1 MAENQTNAEAWRKTH
16 AHRRSPLIRALEPRM
31 MFDAAA
37 VETAVAVQ
45 SQVEPTAEPDVVEA
59 ETPAPAPVTAPAAS
73 NTDTDSPADESD
85 EVDAAAPLAES
96 GDSSLNASTSDDE
109 QTVSGTTVDD
119 ASDLEDTE
127 TSLEA
132 SPEDA
137 DEEASEIPETLTSAV
152 PGQEVVFVV
161 ENLPDVDTLTGGVRE
176 GVEVVMLDSEGDG
189 LAQMADY
196 LDGRTGLSAIHI
208 VSHGDEGAV
217 QLGNLWLNNDN
228 VASHGDL
235 LATIGSSLA
244 TDGDILLYGCQ
255 IGANDEGQDFI
266 QTLAELT
273 QADVAASDDA
283 TGSAVLGGNWSL
295 ENTTGEIES
304 ASLNP
309 AAYGNLLASG
319 TLVFTGSPNSSTA
332 QDGVV
337 SNDIADINITITN
350 DIGANWTFE
359 TPYSQSGI
367 AASYGNNAPSGEVT
381 ISGSTAF
388 HLESIFLA
396 DYGGVPPL
404 ITLSGYLN
412 GVSTGSVTVDLGV
425 NWENTINEANG
436 LDPAIFGNVDE
447 VRITAPSG
455 DLWVALNNIEIADA
469 VIPNAAPTIANPI
482 ANQNATEDAA
492 FNFQFEAGVF
502 TDADAG
508 DTLTYSAQMAGGGA
522 LPAWLNFDSATRT
535 FSGTPANGDVGTVS
549 IEVIAS
555 DGNGGTVADTFDIVV
570 GNTNDAPTVANP
582 IPNQNATEDTA
593 FNFQFAVNTFGDV
606 DVGNT
611 LTYSAQLAG
620 GGALPGWLTFDSATR
635 TFSGTPANGDAG
647 TFSVEVTADD
657 GNGGTVTDTFDI
669 VVSDT
674 NDGPSVANPIPNQ
687 NATEDAAFNF
697 QFEAGVFTDVDG
709 DTLTYSAQ
717 MAGGGALPAWL
728 SFNSATRTFSGTPA
742 NGDVGTVSI
751 EVIASD
757 GNGGTVADTFDIV
770 VGNTNDAPTVANP
783 IPNQNATEDTAFN
796 FQFAVNTF
804 NDVDVGDTLTY
815 NAQLAGGGALPAWLS
830 FDPAT
835 RTFSGTPIGADAG
848 TLSIDVTAEDGSGAT
863 VTDTFDIVVTAIN
876 DAPVVTA
883 PMSIPIDEDV
893 PSALTAISFTDAD
906 AGSADVVVTF
916 SVPSGALSATSGSG
930 VTVGGTSSAL
940 TLTGSIADINSFIS
954 ASGVSFTTASNNTS
968 DVTLTIEI
976 NDGGN
981 SGSGG
986 PRTDSTTLIL
996 DVTMV
1001 NDAPVNGVP
1010 GTQSVDQD
1018 GALVFSSGNGNLI
1031 SVSDVDVGG
1040 NTLEVTLTAS
1050 NGFITLSGTAG
1061 LSFST
1066 GSGTGN
1072 ATMTFTGSVADI
1084 NSALNGLTYSPTPGY
1099 NGAASLQITTNDQ
1112 GFSGSGGAQTDT
1124 DTINIT
1130 VVSTGPTATIVVS
1143 DTALRAGETA
1153 TVTVTFSEAVTGLT
1167 TADFTV
1173 ANGSLSNLFTAD
1185 NITYT
1190 ATLTPSASVTDT
1202 TNLITLDNTGV
1213 QDTNG
1218 NAGSGTTDSN
1228 NYAIDTQ
1235 RPTAT
1240 IVVSDTALA
1249 AGETTAVT
1257 ITFSEAVAGLDLA
1270 DFTVANGS
1278 LSGLSSGD
1286 GGITWT
1292 AVLTPTTSIEDA
1304 SNLITLDNTG
1314 YIDAAGNAGTGTT
1327 DSNNYAIDSLAPAG
1341 VSFSVQGSPASDAST
1356 VTFVLRLTEPVSGL
1370 DLGDFQL
1377 ALTGSATGTLTDVQ
1391 PQDALT
1397 YLITVSGISG
1407 QGSLGV
1413 ALSATGSGVQD
1424 TAGNPM
1430 VTDVVSGTHSVAPVP
1445 VPGPAPAPAPE
1456 PVPTPAPPAPAPAP
1470 PAPAPAPA
1478 NPVPSAPVAPPLPLA
1493 PLPLVPGGV
1502 SMPAFE
1508 PTPLI
1513 VSSALNTWSDSGGA
1527 TVSPLPGMTPAGIAA
1542 VLGPSSL
1549 DGLSSTGW
1557 GEGDALRPA
1566 PFVAADPIAA
1576 ASASMPS
1583 IGGQDIVEL
1592 RPGQPV
1598 DYTVPLGS
1606 LMGDDLMRRSAVLV
1620 EVRQED
1626 GRPLPSWLRF
1636 DPVTGKFSGAPPAG
1650 FSGTLRLELS
1660 VQDAQGERRS
1670 MIIEFAVQGVRDERG
1685 AAGQDAPSSM
1695 ASAPWQSLQTQ
1706 WSSHGSSALAS
1717 QARALVAALQVSTPA
1732 S

>member
-1 MAENQTNAEAWRKTH
+1 V
-16 AHRRSPLIRALEPRM
+16 
-31 MFDAAA
+31 D
-37 VETAVAVQ
+37 
-45 SQVEPTAEPDVVEA
+45 
-59 ETPAPAPVTAPAAS
+59 
-73 NTDTDSPADESD
+73 DS
-85 EVDAAAPLAES
+85 APLAES
-96 GDSSLNASTSDDE
+96 GDSSPDASPTGDE
-109 QTVSGTTVDD
+109 HTVSEATVDD

-127 TSLEA
+127 TTSEA
-132 SPEDA
+132 SPESA
-137 DEEASEIPETLTSAV
+137 DEDTSEIPETLTSAV

-161 ENLPDVDTLTGGVRE
+161 DNLPDVDTLTGGVRE

-283 TGSAVLGGNWSL
+283 TGNAVLGGNWVL
-295 ENTTGEIES
+295 ERSTGAIES
-304 ASLNP
+304 AALNP
-309 AAYGNLLASG
+309 TGFDSLLASG
-319 TLVFTGSPNSSTA
+319 TLVFNSDPNSPVA
-332 QDGVV
+332 QDGVA
-337 SNDIADINITITN
+337 SNDIADITLTISN
-350 DIGANWTFE
+350 DLNANWTFE
-359 TPYSQSGI
+359 TPYTQSAI
-367 AASYGNNAPSGEVT
+367 AASYGNSAPSTQVT
-381 ISGSTAF
+381 ISSGGTAF

-396 DYGGVPPL
+396 DYGGDGL
-404 ITLSGYLN
+404 LTLSGYRN
-412 GVSTGSVTVDLGV
+412 NVITGSVTVDV
-425 NWENTINEANG
+425 EDTINWEDTINQSNG
-436 LDPAIFGNVDE
+436 LDIAIFGNVDE

-455 DLWVALNNIEIADA
+455 NLWVALNNIEIADA
-469 VIPNAAPTIANPI
+469 VVPNAAPTIANPI
-482 ANQNATEDAA
+482 ANQNATEDAV
-492 FNFQFEAGVF
+492 FSFQFAGNTF
-502 TDADAG
+502 NDADAG

-611 LTYSAQLAG
+611 LTYTAQLAG

-697 QFEAGVFTDVDG
+697 QFEAGVFADVDAG

-728 SFNSATRTFSGTPA
+728 SFDPVTRTFSGTPLNA
-742 NGDVGTVSI
+742 HVGTVSI
-751 EVIASD
+751 EVIADD
-757 GNGGTVADTFDIV
+757 GNGGTAADTFDIV

-863 VTDTFDIVVTAIN
+863 VTDTFDIVVTAVN

-916 SVPSGALSATSGSG
+916 SVPSGTLSATSGSG

-940 TLTGSIADINSFIS
+940 TLTGSIADINGFIS

-986 PRTDSTTLIL
+986 ALTDSATVTL

-1018 GALVFSSGNGNLI
+1018 GSLVFSSGNGNLI

-1050 NGFITLSGTAG
+1050 NGLITLSGTTG

-1072 ATMTFTGSVADI
+1072 ATMTFTGSIADI
-1084 NSALNGLTYSPTPGY
+1084 NSALNGLTFSPTPGY
-1099 NGAASLQITTNDQ
+1099 NGAASLQISTNDQ

-1153 TVTVTFSEAVTGLT
+1153 TVTITFSEAVTGLT

-1190 ATLTPSASVTDT
+1190 ATLTPSANVTDAS
-1202 TNLITLDNTGV
+1202 NLITLDNTGV

-1228 NYAIDTQ
+1228 NYAIDSQ
-1235 RPTAT
+1235 RPTST

-1249 AGETTAVT
+1249 AGETATVT
-1257 ITFSEAVAGLDLA
+1257 ITFSEPVTGLDLA
-1270 DFTVANGS
+1270 DFSVANGS
-1278 LSGLSSGD
+1278 LSGLSSSD
-1286 GGITWT
+1286 GGVTWT
-1292 AVLTPTTSIEDA
+1292 ATLTPTTGIEDT

-1314 YIDAAGNAGTGTT
+1314 YIDVAGNTGTGTT
-1327 DSNNYAIDSLAPAG
+1327 DSNNYAIDTQAPAG
-1341 VSFSVQGSPASDAST
+1341 ISFSVQGSPASDAST

-1377 ALTGSATGTLTDVQ
+1377 ALTGSATGTVTDVQ

-1424 TAGNPM
+1424 AAGNPM
-1430 VTDVVSGTHSVAPVP
+1430 VTDVVSGTHSVAPVSVP
-1445 VPGPAPAPAPE
+1445 VPAPAPAPE
-1456 PVPTPAPPAPAPAP
+1456 PGPTPAPPAPAPTP
-1470 PAPAPAPA
+1470 PAPAPASPE
-1478 NPVPSAPVAPPLPLA
+1478 PTAPVTPPPPLA

-1527 TVSPLPGMTPAGIAA
+1527 TVSPLSGMTPAGIAA

-1549 DGLSSTGW
+1549 DGMSSAGW
-1557 GEGDALRPA
+1557 GDDDALRPV
-1566 PFVAADPIAA
+1566 PFVVTDPIAA

-1583 IGGQDIVEL
+1583 MGGQDTVEL

-1598 DYTVPLGS
+1598 DYTVPLGA
-1606 LMGDDLMRRSAVLV
+1606 LMGDDLMRRSSMLV
-1620 EVRQED
+1620 EIRQVD

-1636 DPVTGKFSGAPPAG
+1636 DPVTGKFSGVPPAG

-1660 VQDAQGERRS
+1660 VQDGQGERRT
-1670 MIIEFAVQGVRDERG
+1670 MMLEFAVQSGRADERG
-1685 AAGQDAPSSM
+1685 DAGQDAGQPLPS
-1695 ASAPWQSLQTQ
+1695 AQWLSLQAQ
-1706 WSSHGSSALAS
+1706 WSAHGRGALES
-1717 QARALVAALQVSTPA
+1717 QAHELVAALRAALPA